1 MDKTAGV
8 NKAEKFLEQ
17 RQNGADIVSYTA
29 ARASTDHYTD
39 SRASIG
45 SYTGSRAKMENQDE
59 SRDSSIHVS
68 SKYEDLVRSQMSQ
81 SKSALNDVEPHSIN
95 LNMMQPPP
103 QPAPQGDRD
112 TFDLLDS
119 LSLDGR
125 RSPVGDDGGKKYED
139 SAALTR
145 DQDRGQVFHMN
156 GDATFKKELDSI
168 DSDTERKT
176 EQFVMGEAANV
187 VVDDVLG
194 NGHAR
199 TPVYSTE
206 TPVYSRNGS
215 AHSSTR
221 QTPVVGE
228 TQDFARESVRADSLE
243 KRLLDSFFED
253 SESREKPPTPT
264 YGSSKSGSERTT
276 PQPEQIDDVLN
287 PADRHSPIRREY
299 LVGSPHVSDQGSQR
313 GSEHGSRPGSTQ
325 GTQRGSEH
333 GSRPGSTQG
342 SIRGSDHGSQ
352 RGSEHGSRPG
362 STQGSV
368 RGSEHGSGNSS
379 LRQTPQRDI
388 INDSLR
394 ASQEKLYTGQDFR
407 RSTERVNGSLSGGS
421 RDGSRPQSLT
431 SEQELTQYYEL
442 TNGVGGVT
450 GSPGLPPVAASNSA
464 QAQRTGSSSSLPAV
478 GTQRQSVDRRSMTP
492 DNHIRVPVTG
502 PIIKSSLLPSR
513 GLQRVTPGSNTSSR
527 TVTPMN
533 AVADNQEVAQL
544 QEVRSL
550 LKLDIICR
558 FHGEKNNN

>member
-17 RQNGADIVSYTA
+17 RQNGADIVTYTA
-29 ARASTDHYTD
+29 ARASSDNYTH
-39 SRASIG
+39 
-45 SYTGSRAKMENQDE
+45 SRAKMEQENQVPQD

-81 SKSALNDVEPHSIN
+81 SQSALIDVEPISDSFQ
-95 LNMMQPPP
+95 MAQQP
-103 QPAPQGDRD
+103 QLAPQGNSDNF
-112 TFDLLDS
+112 TIFDQLDP

-139 SAALTR
+139 SAAVSR
-145 DQDRGQVFHMN
+145 DQDRGHVFRMN
-156 GDATFKKELDSI
+156 GDATFKKELDSM
-168 DSDTERKT
+168 DSYDTERKT
-176 EQFVMGEAANV
+176 EQPNPFTMGEAANI

-228 TQDFARESVRADSLE
+228 TQEFARESIRSDSLE
-243 KRLLDSFFED
+243 KRLLDNLIDD
-253 SESREKPPTPT
+253 SLTREKAPTQA
-264 YGSSKSGSERTT
+264 YGGSKSGSERAT

-287 PADRHSPIRREY
+287 PADRHSPIRKEY
-299 LVGSPHVSDQGSQR
+299 LVGSPHVSD
-313 GSEHGSRPGSTQ
+313 
-325 GTQRGSEH
+325 
-333 GSRPGSTQG
+333 
-342 SIRGSDHGSQ
+342 HGSQ
-352 RGSEHGSRPG
+352 RGSELGSRHG

-368 RGSEHGSGNSS
+368 RGSERGSAPGSGHSS
-379 LRQTPQRDI
+379 LRQTPQRDMI
-388 INDSLR
+388 TDSLH

-407 RSTERVNGSLSGGS
+407 RSTERLNGSLSGGS
-421 RDGSRPQSLT
+421 SHGSRPQSLT

-442 TNGVGGVT
+442 TSIGGGVN
-450 GSPGLPPVAASNSA
+450 GSTGLPPVATSNSA
-464 QAQRTGSSSSLPAV
+464 QAQRSGSASSLPAV
-478 GTQRQSVDRRSMTP
+478 GAQRQSLEKRSMTP
-492 DNHIRVPVTG
+492 DNHIRIPVTG

-527 TVTPMN
+527 TVTPVN
-533 AVADNQEVAQL
+533 AVADNQEVTQL
-544 QEVRSL
+544 QEVRFYHFC
-550 LKLDIICR
+550 LKQLSHLMTIPTKWHVCPAKTQISQGI
-558 FHGEKNNN
+558 HPV